1 MGLLDSPL
9 VRKYFGCDNIG
20 CIMLGESIEKFKIF
34 HMSRRVLLSMEQPIK
49 KGDKVIMTWVK
60 DMNPDYFG
68 ISVSDAPHD
77 VSDVFH
83 AGVLR
88 LPDKF
93 QPPAKKGCEF
103 DPAFTEKMQDFRWC
117 GFDQA
122 QMRSMRDFAI
132 SEGWQPKPTPERGE
146 GKPCSDINCGTN
158 HIVGKPVDQGK
169 YCFGNHPSNCSCSP
183 NGYQP
188 SPTEQS
194 EKQGKYEWQSCG
206 HCKLCGNIGP
216 EEHEC
221 KQSEQGKCRACGI
234 NYDAM
239 LYCENC
245 KGKKKLL
252 LPREVEAK
260 IHDIQAFFKAA
271 DIRASHAQNHLLDE
285 LRALC
290 NLMRDGK

>member
-34 HMSRRVLLSMEQPIK
+34 HMAFRVLEAMEQPIK
-49 KGDKVIMTWVK
+49 KGDKLLVIGTDSLIYETNAIK
-60 DMNPDYFG
+60 DHDG
-68 ISVSDAPHD
+68 IHPFD
-77 VSDVFH
+77 
-83 AGVLR
+83 LR
-88 LPDKF
+88 LPPRF
-93 QPPAKKGCEF
+93 QPPAKKGCDHHF
-103 DPAFTEKMQDFRWC
+103 KCRC
-117 GFDQA
+117 GA
-122 QMRSMRDFAI
+122 TFALHDMI
-132 SEGWQPKPTPERGE
+132 IAMPSDSLGGKPTPERGE

-290 NLMRDGK
+290 NLMRDGE